1 MQIMSGMEQALTR
14 YMDLSVLEQKITAEN
29 MANVD
34 TPGYRTLGFD
44 FADAM
49 RRSVE
54 RMDEQREAQ
63 QNLVAAKLAGAE
75 GGSDGGVD
83 AVLNAAPPM
92 LPVSGTV
99 EIHRIGGLLER
110 PDGNDV
116 SVDREGLKMSEA
128 QLQFQVGER
137 LLKTQ
142 FTEINDAIHAAG

>member
-54 RMDEQREAQ
+54 RMDEQREARQ
-63 QNLVAAKLAGAE
+63 SLLAARLDGAE
-75 GGSDGGVD
+75 GGTGAGLD
-83 AVLNAAPPM
+83 AAPPM
-92 LPVSGTV
+92 LPVSDAV

-116 SVDREGLKMSEA
+116 SVDREGLKMSGA
-128 QLQFQVGER
+128 QLQFRVGER
-137 LLKTQ
+137 LLMTQ
-142 FTEINDAIHAAG
+142 ITEINDAIHAAG

>member
-1 MQIMSGMEQALTR
+1 MQIMSSLEQGLAR
-14 YMDLSVLEQKITAEN
+14 YMDLSVLEQKVTAEN

-34 TPGYRTLGFD
+34 TPGYRTMGFD

-54 RMDEQREAQ
+54 HMAEAQ
-63 QNLVAAKLAGAE
+63 AGRQGEMRAQL
-75 GGSDGGVD
+75 DGGEGD
-83 AVLNAAPPM
+83 LNAAPPM
-92 LPVSGTV
+92 PPVSDAV
-99 EIHRIGGLLER
+99 EIHRVGGLLER

-116 SVDREGLKMSEA
+116 SVDREGLKMAEA

-137 LLKTQ
+137 LLKAQ

>member
-1 MQIMSGMEQALTR
+1 MQIMSSMEQALER
-14 YMDLSVLEQKITAEN
+14 YLDLSVLEQKVTAQN

-34 TPGYRTLGFD
+34 TPGYRTMGFD

-54 RMDEQREAQ
+54 RMDEQRAAEQ
-63 QNLVAAKLAGAE
+63 SLLVSKL
-75 GGSDGGVD
+75 DGGEGEFG
-83 AVLNAAPPM
+83 AAPM
-92 LPVSGTV
+92 LPVSDAV

-128 QLQFQVGER
+128 QLQFEVGEQ
-137 LLKTQ
+137 LLKQQ
-142 FTEINDAIHAAG
+142 FTEINDAIHAAD

>member
-1 MQIMSGMEQALTR
+1 MQIMSSMEQDLER
-14 YMDLSVLEQKITAEN
+14 YLDLSVLEQKVTAQN

-34 TPGYRTLGFD
+34 TPGYRTMGFD

-54 RMDEQREAQ
+54 RLNEQREEQ
-63 QNLVAAKLAGAE
+63 QSLLAAKL
-75 GGSDGGVD
+75 DGGD
-83 AVLNAAPPM
+83 GTLQAPPL
-92 LPVSGTV
+92 LPVSDAV
-99 EIHRIGGLLER
+99 EIRRIGGLLER

-128 QLQFQVGER
+128 QLQFQVGEQ

>member
-1 MQIMSGMEQALTR
+1 MSPLEQELER
-14 YMDLSVLEQKITAEN
+14 YLDLSVLQQKVTAEN

-54 RMDEQREAQ
+54 RLNEEREEQQEA
-63 QNLVAAKLAGAE
+63 VSGRVE
-75 GGSDGGVD
+75 GGDGG
-83 AVLNAAPPM
+83 PPM
-92 LPVSGTV
+92 AAVSAGV

-116 SVDREGLKMSEA
+116 SVDREGLKMAEA
-128 QLQFQVGER
+128 QLQFEIGMQM
-137 LLKTQ
+137 LKQQ
-142 FTEINDAIHAAG
+142 FTEINDAIHAGD

>member
-1 MQIMSGMEQALTR
+1 MEMMTPLAQEIER
-14 YMDLSVLEQKITAEN
+14 YLDLSVLEQKVTSEN

-44 FADAM
+44 FAEAM

-54 RMDEQREAQ
+54 RLDEEREGRQ
-63 QNLVAAKLAGAE
+63 SLLAAKL
-75 GGSDGGVD
+75 DGGD
-83 AVLNAAPPM
+83 AGLSAAPPM
-92 LPVSGTV
+92 LPVSDGV

-116 SVDREGLKMSEA
+116 SVDREGLKMAEA
-128 QLQFQVGER
+128 QLQFEVGEQ

>member
-1 MQIMSGMEQALTR
+1 MQIMSSMEQALER
-14 YMDLSVLEQKITAEN
+14 YLDLSVLEQKVTAQN

-34 TPGYRTLGFD
+34 TPGYRTMGFD

-54 RMDEQREAQ
+54 RMDEQRAAGES
-63 QNLVAAKLAGAE
+63 LLAAKLDGGDGVSAGAP
-75 GGSDGGVD
+75 V
-83 AVLNAAPPM
+83 
-92 LPVSGTV
+92 LPVSDAV
-99 EIHRIGGLLER
+99 EIHRVGGLLER

-128 QLQFQVGER
+128 QLQFEVGEQ
-137 LLKTQ
+137 LLKQQ

>member
-1 MQIMSGMEQALTR
+1 MQIMSSMEQALER
-14 YMDLSVLEQKITAEN
+14 YLDLSVLEQKVTAQN

-34 TPGYRTLGFD
+34 TPGYRTMGFD

-54 RMDEQREAQ
+54 RIDEQRAAG
-63 QNLVAAKLAGAE
+63 QNRLAAKL
-75 GGSDGGVD
+75 DGG
-83 AVLNAAPPM
+83 LAATLL
-92 LPVSGTV
+92 LPVSDAV
-99 EIHRIGGLLER
+99 EIHRVGGLLER

-128 QLQFQVGER
+128 QLQFEVGEQ
-137 LLKTQ
+137 LLKQQ

>member
-1 MQIMSGMEQALTR
+1 MRIMSPLEQELER
-14 YMDLSVLEQKITAEN
+14 YLDLSVLQQKVTAEN

-54 RMDEQREAQ
+54 RLNEQREEQ
-63 QNLVAAKLAGAE
+63 QEVQAARLE
-75 GGSDGGVD
+75 GVDGGLD
-83 AVLNAAPPM
+83 AAPPM
-92 LPVSGTV
+92 APVSSGV

-116 SVDREGLKMSEA
+116 SVDREGLKMAEA
-128 QLQFQVGER
+128 QLQFEIGMQ
-137 LLKTQ
+137 LLKQQ
-142 FTEINDAIHAAG
+142 FTEINDAIHAGN